1 MRIFYCVNIYAS
13 TDICKKVDTPVDSMD
28 TDELQ
33 NSSDLFAIDP
43 SSSAKQDKV
52 SYPLESNRFVS

>member
-13 TDICKKVDTPVDSMD
+13 IDTCIKVDASADCMD
-28 TDELQ
+28 TDELLS
-33 NSSDLFAIDP
+33 SSDIFAIDS

-52 SYPLESNRFVS
+52 YEQNA